1 MVYVPLASLLAQ
13 SGLQLDIV
21 TANAEVKQW
30 LREVANQLV
39 HGTTYEQPPERM
51 TKEVPPSACAAG
63 AIAGAIS
70 LPQAA
75 GGGASATGTTPAT
88 VTEHIAEAVRTAHEL
103 HAIV

>member
-30 LREVANQLV
+30 LRQVANQLV
-39 HGTTYEQPPERM
+39 HGTTYEQLPERM

-75 GGGASATGTTPAT
+75 GCRRRRQRHPHHAGHRDGAYRRSSAYSP
-88 VTEHIAEAVRTAHEL
+88 
-103 HAIV
+103 